1 METTMSDAVETADD
15 HPHEHPNY
23 VLIWGILLGLMIA
36 QFGVKQLDILPY
48 QLFIGFI
55 FMVATVKT
63 TLVALNFMHMK
74 FENLV
79 IFSLALTPFIFVIL
93 FLSVVMFDVPAL
105 G

>member
-1 METTMSDAVETADD
+1 MSDAVDTADD
-15 HPHEHPNY
+15 HAHEHPNY
-23 VLIWGILLGLMIA
+23 VFIWGILLTLMIA
-36 QFGVKQLDILPY
+36 QFGVKQLDVMSY

-55 FMVATVKT
+55 FVVATVKT

-79 IFSLALTPFIFVIL
+79 IFSIALSPFLFVIL
-93 FLSVVMFDVPAL
+93 LLTVVIFDVPAL